1 MATHKHGVLVIQ
13 TTCIAPPLGT
23 RQYDWSAVLD
33 DYDGAEDA
41 GHQPIGYGPTE
52 ADAIVDLLAEI
63 EAKES

>member
-1 MATHKHGVLVIQ
+1 MAMHKLAGLVIQ

-41 GHQPIGYGPTE
+41 GHQPIGYGETE
-52 ADAIVDLLAEI
+52 ALAIADLLAEI